1 MKYLFITILLLS
13 GIEAKS
19 QVWAQAGGGLT
30 NQFLSA
36 ELQVGYRY
44 NSTFLSVGFIAIKDA
59 GSPVLINTRVGA
71 IVLNREE
78 HCITVH
84 AGYVRSQQSLENKP
98 RNSDTWQVGGQY
110 HFCFYKRTNFYTEVT
125 YTYKSRVSVGV
136 GMTFNLFRE

>member
-1 MKYLFITILLLS
+1 MKGLLMIFLLLS
-13 GIEAKS
+13 SGVSA
-19 QVWAQAGGGLT
+19 QVWTQAGGGLT

-59 GSPVLINTRVGA
+59 GNPVLINTRAGV

-98 RNSDTWQVGGQY
+98 LNSNTWQVGGQY